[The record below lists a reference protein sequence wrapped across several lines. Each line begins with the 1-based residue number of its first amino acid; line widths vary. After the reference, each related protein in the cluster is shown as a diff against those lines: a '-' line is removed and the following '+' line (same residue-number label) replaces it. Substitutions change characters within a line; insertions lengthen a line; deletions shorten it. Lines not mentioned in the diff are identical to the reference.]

1 MNVILIGFMG
11 SGKTTIGK
19 MLSGAARY
27 RFTDTDELIELRE
40 KRKINDIFATDG
52 EEYFRDL
59 ETAVIKEIANTMDR
73 TVISVGGGLP
83 VRDENRTYMKK
94 NAVTIYLRA
103 TVDSLCKRLGGDTTR
118 PLLKGDDLRQRIE
131 SLMEKRSR
139 IYEEAADF
147 VLDTDSLLPSEVVEK
162 LLEFLKQCD
171 AV

>member
-19 MLSGAARY
+19 MLSGAAGY

-83 VRDENRTYMKK
+83 VRDENRTYMKQ
-94 NAVTIYLRA
+94 NAVTVYLRA
-103 TVDSLCKRLGGDTTR
+103 TVDSLCKRLGSDTTR
-118 PLLKGDDLRQRIE
+118 PLLKGDDLRKRIE